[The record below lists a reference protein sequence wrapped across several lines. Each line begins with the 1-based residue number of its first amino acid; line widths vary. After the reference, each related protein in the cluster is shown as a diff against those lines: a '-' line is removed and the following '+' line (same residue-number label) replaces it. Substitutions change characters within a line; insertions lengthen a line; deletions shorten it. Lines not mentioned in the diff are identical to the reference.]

1 MSAFIL
7 GDDTIDLLVTAG
19 VRGVG
24 LDARLGVYQAGAML
38 YFSRYE
44 DTDHLGSVLKSANY
58 ESVNYRYKEATPC
71 EAYHYN
77 GNEIVPYLGGSVI
90 SWGQVLQAVRC
101 YEYQS
106 CEAPTWETSLA
117 KAICSAIR
125 LKVCGIIADEAGA
138 EWDWRREH
146 AEEIMNEIREGL
158 KS

>member
-24 LDARLGVYQAGAML
+24 LDARLAVYHGDKMH
-38 YFSRYE
+38 YWSRYE
-44 DTDHLGSVLKSANY
+44 DTDSLGSLLKTANY

-71 EAYHYN
+71 EAYHWNPN
-77 GNEIVPYLGGSVI
+77 GILPYIGGRVI

-117 KAICSAIR
+117 KAVCGAIR

-138 EWDWRREH
+138 EWEWRREH
-146 AEEIMNEIREGL
+146 AEEIMNTIREGL

>member
-24 LDARLGVYQAGAML
+24 LDARLGIFHAGAMV
-38 YFSRYE
+38 YFSKHE
-44 DTDHLGSVLKSANY
+44 DTDFLGSILKTANY
-58 ESVNYRYKEATPC
+58 ESVNYRYQEATPC
-71 EAYHYN
+71 EAYRYN
-77 GNEIVPYLGGSVI
+77 GNGIVPYLGSPVI
-90 SWGQVLQAVRC
+90 SWGQVLLAVRC

-106 CEAPTWETSLA
+106 CEAPTWGESLA
-117 KAICSAIR
+117 KAVCSAIR
-125 LKVCGIIADEAGA
+125 LKVCGIIAEEEDA
-138 EWDWRREH
+138 EWEWTRGH

>member
-1 MSAFIL
+1 MSAYIL

-24 LDARLGVYQAGAML
+24 LDARLGVFHEGDWRIW
-38 YFSRYE
+38 SRYE
-44 DTDHLGSVLKSANY
+44 DTDSLGSLLKTANY
-58 ESVNYRYKEATPC
+58 ESVNYRYQETTPC

-77 GNEIVPYLGGSVI
+77 GDGIVPYLGASVI

-106 CEAPTWETSLA
+106 CEAPTWDSSLA
-117 KAICSAIR
+117 KAVCDAIR
-125 LKVCGIIADEAGA
+125 RKVCGIIADEAGA

-146 AEEIMNEIREGL
+146 AEEIMNTIKEGL